1 MKIIVDAMGGDNA
14 PMAPVE
20 AAVRAVKELD
30 VEIVLV
36 GKKEVVEKELS
47 AYDYPND
54 KISIANADEVI
65 TNHEEPAKAVRSKKN
80 ASVVVAANMLKK
92 GEGDAMLSMGNTGAL
107 LASGLLIVGRIKG
120 ILRPALATLL
130 PSAKG
135 PKMLIDAG
143 ANTNCKPENLV
154 QFGIMGSIY
163 MKNVLGIE
171 SPTVGL
177 MSNGEEEGKGDE
189 LTKETFPLLKKAPIN
204 FIGNIEGRD
213 VMEGTV
219 DVITCDGF
227 VGNVILKTVE
237 GMGHV
242 VSTKVK
248 NIFMKNLFTK
258 LGAIFVMGGLNEFK
272 QSMDY
277 REYGGAPLLGTKRPV
292 IKAHGSSDGKAVFSA
307 IRQAKKFVET
317 NLIEEIVNN
326 INCMEEKS
334 ND

>member
-36 GKKEVVEKELS
+36 GQKEVVEKELS

-189 LTKETFPLLKKAPIN
+189 LTKETFPLLKKAPIY

-213 VMEGTV
+213 VMEGTA

-277 REYGGAPLLGTKRPV
+277 REYGGAPLLGTKTR
-292 IKAHGSSDGKAVFSA
+292 K
-307 IRQAKKFVET
+307 
-317 NLIEEIVNN
+317 
-326 INCMEEKS
+326 
-334 ND
+334 

>member
-20 AAVRAVKELD
+20 ASVRAVKELD

-36 GKKEVVEKELS
+36 GKKEIVEKELS

-213 VMEGTV
+213 VM
-219 DVITCDGF
+219 
-227 VGNVILKTVE
+227 LKTVE

-258 LGAIFVMGGLNEFK
+258 IGAMFVMGGLNEFK

-292 IKAHGSSDGKAVFSA
+292 IKGHGSSDGKAVFSA